1 MTKKVVSRL
10 AGIPIIGK
18 NGLMAIIGAIVGLLF
33 HKFLTMQSKEYTWL
47 EKQLIINTAFR
58 VKDVINLVLPLML
71 LVVVRRYRAFFIG
84 WFVGA
89 VVMELYEWLY
99 GYGPYE
105 APF

>member
-1 MTKKVVSRL
+1 MTKKVR
-10 AGIPIIGK
+10 AIPIIGR
-18 NGLMAIIGAIVGLLF
+18 NGLVAIIGAIVGLVF
-33 HKFLTMQSKEYTWL
+33 HKFLTMQSTEYPML
-47 EKQLIINTAFR
+47 AKQLITDTAFR
-58 VKDVINLVLPLML
+58 VKDVINLLLPLLL

-89 VVMELYEWLY
+89 VSMEVYEWLY